1 MPICKIFLLCNVST
15 STCEHLSLMQK
26 LHRNTITW
34 IAFDSYK
41 IVKPSKTFIL
51 VCSFSWFNV

>member
-1 MPICKIFLLCNVST
+1 MPTCKICLLCNVSA
-15 STCEHLSLMQK
+15 SICEHLSLMQK

-41 IVKPSKTFIL
+41 IAKPSKTFIL
-51 VCSFSWFNV
+51 VCSFSRFNV